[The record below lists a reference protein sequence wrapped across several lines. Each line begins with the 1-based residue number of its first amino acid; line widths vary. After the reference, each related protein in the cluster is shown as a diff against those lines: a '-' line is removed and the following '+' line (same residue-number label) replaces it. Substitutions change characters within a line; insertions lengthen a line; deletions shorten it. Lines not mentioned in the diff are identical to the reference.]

1 MPWISLASLI
11 SISRRR
17 RIDPRRLEVYIE
29 EEVINSRPR
38 NPEKAFEIGLAPED
52 DKSQY
57 DEEEDE
63 Y

>member
-11 SISRRR
+11 SVSRRR

-29 EEVINSRPR
+29 EEIINPRPR
-38 NPEKAFEIGLAPED
+38 NPEKAFETGLAPED
-52 DKSQY
+52 DESQY